1 MSERPRAELVISGQV
16 IVEARPGGFEMAEA
30 VGIAHGRV
38 VAVGERREVMGAAA
52 PAARV
57 IRADGVVVPGLH
69 DFHLHL
75 VGMARAR
82 RMVDL
87 SGAVGMDE
95 LVARVRR
102 AADATPREEWVRGDG
117 WSSEALDP
125 AGLDRLEGAVAGRP
139 AYLKSH
145 DRHSAWASAEALSRA
160 GFDGGASDPEGGR
173 FERTPDG
180 RPNGLLRE
188 RAADLVGEHA
198 GRLSGP
204 DLEAALGEVVEELLG
219 LGFTGAT
226 DAGDATS
233 ANGAGRYAS
242 LGDSFSSLSA
252 AASVFDG
259 RFRATLDFPV
269 EAMGAAAGEGIRTG
283 APLPGTVTV
292 TAGWA
297 KVYADGALGS
307 RTAAVFSPYGCG
319 GGTGILRL
327 APEELDAIVG
337 GARAA
342 GIGLAVHA
350 IGDRAAAGVL
360 DALERG
366 EPQHPAVPPD
376 RMEHLQLVRSAD
388 LPRLARL
395 DVTASL
401 QPLHLPADRETA
413 ERCWPDRL
421 ADAYPMASL
430 AAAGARLA
438 FGSDAP
444 IEAPNPWL
452 AIHVAVHRR
461 LPGEPVAWRTDEG
474 ITPGAAL
481 AAYTAGPAR
490 GAGRDDIGH
499 LRAGAVADLAVL
511 DCDLETLAT
520 SGPALTD
527 TASTMTMVAGRI
539 VYRR

>member
-1 MSERPRAELVISGQV
+1 
-16 IVEARPGGFEMAEA
+16 
-30 VGIAHGRV
+30 
-38 VAVGERREVMGAAA
+38 
-52 PAARV
+52 
-57 IRADGVVVPGLH
+57 
-69 DFHLHL
+69 
-75 VGMARAR
+75 
-82 RMVDL
+82 
-87 SGAVGMDE
+87 
-95 LVARVRR
+95 
-102 AADATPREEWVRGDG
+102 
-117 WSSEALDP
+117 
-125 AGLDRLEGAVAGRP
+125 
-139 AYLKSH
+139 
-145 DRHSAWASAEALSRA
+145 
-160 GFDGGASDPEGGR
+160 
-173 FERTPDG
+173 
-180 RPNGLLRE
+180 
-188 RAADLVGEHA
+188 VGEHA
-198 GRLSGP
+198 GRLSGA
-204 DLEAALGEVVEELLG
+204 DLEAALGEVVEELLK

-252 AASVFDG
+252 AVGVLDG

-269 EAMGAAAGEGIRTG
+269 EAMSAAASEGIRSG
-283 APLPGTVTV
+283 APLPGTTTV

-327 APEELDAIVG
+327 APEELDSIVR

-350 IGDRAAAGVL
+350 IGDRAAAAVL
-360 DALERG
+360 DALERR
-366 EPQHPAVPPD
+366 EPREPREPRELAVPPD

-401 QPLHLPADRETA
+401 QPLHLAADRETA

-421 ADAYPMASL
+421 ADAYPLASL

-444 IEAPNPWL
+444 IESPNPWL
-452 AIHVAVHRR
+452 AMHVAVHRR
-461 LPGEPVAWRTDEG
+461 LPGEAVAWRADEG
-474 ITPGAAL
+474 IAPGAAL
-481 AAYTAGPAR
+481 AAYTTGPAR

-511 DCDLETLAT
+511 DCDLETLAR
-520 SGPALTD
+520 SGPALSE

-539 VYRR
+539 VYRL